1 MTTAD
6 PISFLIISG
15 TSGSGK
21 TIALQVLE
29 DLGYYSIDNLPA
41 ALLPEM
47 ARRALLGKESAQ
59 ATQYTRYAVSI
70 DSRNRDIIG
79 DLENIFSHL
88 DELNVAYRIVFMD
101 ADDNTLLKRYSETRR
116 KHPLSDQHTSL
127 SEAITRE
134 RQMLEHLADIADF
147 RLNTSH
153 TTPHELRSEVRNYAA
168 AAEHGGMT
176 LLFQSFGF
184 KYGNPRD
191 ADFVFD
197 VRCLP
202 NPHWEAELRPLTGLD
217 PAVRQFLLAHE
228 QTDQMFTQIRDFID
242 TWLPSFIEDN
252 RNYMT
257 VAIGCTGGQHR
268 SVFLGERLHQYFSSK
283 TEITTLVR
291 HRELHG

>member
-1 MTTAD
+1 MTDD
-6 PISFLIISG
+6 PIAFLIISG

-41 ALLPEM
+41 SLLPDM
-47 ARRALLGKESAQ
+47 AQRALRHREENRSSQFNL
-59 ATQYTRYAVSI
+59 YAVSI

-79 DLENIFSHL
+79 DLENIFAQL
-88 DELNVAYRIVFMD
+88 DGLNVAHRIIFMD

-116 KHPLSDQHTSL
+116 KHPLSNQHTSL

-134 RQMLEHLADIADF
+134 RAMLEHLADIADY
-147 RLNTSH
+147 RLNTSR
-153 TTPHELRSEVRNYAA
+153 TTPHELRSAIRNYAA
-168 AAEHGGMT
+168 AAENGGMT

-191 ADFVFD
+191 ADFIFD

-202 NPHWEAELRPLTGLD
+202 NPHWDPQLRAQTGLD
-217 PAVRQFLLAHE
+217 EAVQGFLME
-228 QTDQMFTQIRDFID
+228 NQQTEDMFGQIRDFID
-242 TWLPSFIEDN
+242 NWLPCFVADN

-268 SVFLGERLHQYFSSK
+268 SVFIGHRLHQYFSTNSD
-283 TEITTLVR
+283 ITTLVR

>member
-1 MTTAD
+1 MNRN
-6 PISFLIISG
+6 PISLLIISG

-41 ALLPEM
+41 SLLPEM
-47 ARRALLGKESAQ
+47 ANRARDNASQFKQ
-59 ATQYTRYAVSI
+59 YAVSI

-79 DLENIFSHL
+79 NLESIFSQL
-88 DELNVAYRIVFMD
+88 DQLNIQHRVIFLD
-101 ADDNTLLKRYSETRR
+101 ADDNALLKRYSETRR

-127 SEAITRE
+127 IEAITRE
-134 RQMLEHLADIADF
+134 RQMLEHLADIADYRF
-147 RLNTSH
+147 NTST
-153 TTPHELRSEVRNYAA
+153 TTPHELRSNIRNYAA
-168 AAEHGGMT
+168 TTEHRGMT

-184 KYGNPRD
+184 KYGNPHD

-197 VRCLP
+197 IRCLP
-202 NPHWEAELRPLTGLD
+202 NPHWKADLKPLTGLD
-217 PAVRQFLLAHE
+217 EPVQKFLLASE
-228 QTDQMFTQIRDFID
+228 QTDAMYQQIKDFID
-242 TWLPSFIEDN
+242 YWLPCFIQDN

-268 SVFLGERLHQYFSSK
+268 SVFLGQRLHQHFSKNRS
-283 TEITTLVR
+283 ILTLLR

>member
-1 MTTAD
+1 MSSK
-6 PISFLIISG
+6 PINFLIISG

-41 ALLPEM
+41 SLLPDM
-47 ARRALLGKESAQ
+47 AKRALSHQLENRSSQ
-59 ATQYTRYAVSI
+59 FNHYAVSI

-79 DLENIFSHL
+79 DLQSVFTQL
-88 DELNVAYRIVFMD
+88 DEFDVQHQIIFLD
-101 ADDNTLLKRYSETRR
+101 ADDSALLKRYSETRR
-116 KHPLSDQHTSL
+116 KHPLSDQQTSL

-134 RQMLEHLADIADF
+134 RELLEYLSDIADF
-147 RLNTSH
+147 RLNTSR
-153 TTPHELRSEVRNYAA
+153 TTPHELRSAIRNYAA

-202 NPHWEAELRPLTGLD
+202 NPHWEPDLKPLSGLD
-217 PAVRQFLLAHE
+217 QPVQ
-228 QTDQMFTQIRDFID
+228 
-242 TWLPSFIEDN
+242 
-252 RNYMT
+252 
-257 VAIGCTGGQHR
+257 
-268 SVFLGERLHQYFSSK
+268 
-283 TEITTLVR
+283 
-291 HRELHG
+291 